1 MIWVVV
7 VHSINC
13 VWFFETPKTAACQAS
28 LSFSYLF
35 EFVQTHVHWV
45 RNAIIQHLILCC
57 PLLLLP
63 SIFSSIRNFSNE
75 MAHPIRWPKYWSFS
89 FSFSLS
95 SEYSGLISLGLIG
108 VISCYPTDSQEASP
122 APEFESIKSLV
133 LSLLYGP
140 TLISI
145 HEYWKKH
152 RFDT

>member
-13 VWFFETPKTAACQAS
+13 VWFFVTPKTAACQAS